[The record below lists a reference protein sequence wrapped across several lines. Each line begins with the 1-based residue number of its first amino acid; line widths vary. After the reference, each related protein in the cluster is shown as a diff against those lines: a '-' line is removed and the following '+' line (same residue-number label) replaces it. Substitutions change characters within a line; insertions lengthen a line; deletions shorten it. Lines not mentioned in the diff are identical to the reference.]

1 MTSRTHDSVADAVR
15 QARDVSVSAVS
26 SVFDAVTNFVPDLPG
41 VPFAE
46 AMPQPKQLT
55 AQALDFALSLY
66 KIQSDYAVRTAEV
79 LQRLASRVSDA
90 VEPLAS
96 KVADLRRAAI

>member
-1 MTSRTHDSVADAVR
+1 MNSRTQDSVAEAVK

-26 SVFDAVTNFVPDLPG
+26 SVFDAVTDFVPDLPNL
-41 VPFAE
+41 PFVGT
-46 AMPQPKQLT
+46 PQPKQLT

-66 KIQSDYAVRTAEV
+66 KIQSDYAVRIAEV
-79 LQRLASRVSDA
+79 LQRLASRVSAA

-96 KVADLRRAAI
+96 KVADLRHVSS